1 MMRKVTAILG
11 LGILC
16 FSASASLATAAEL
29 FDLVGQVSQTDLT
42 AHISAL
48 EADRSSAAGKAAAPA
63 HITVQLDAYGYTVS
77 TQPVGSSRNLSA
89 AIVG

>member
-1 MMRKVTAILG
+1 MMRKGTAILG

-48 EADRSSAAGKAAAPA
+48 EADRSSAAGKAAARA
-63 HITVQLDAYGYTVS
+63 YITVQLDGCVRLHGFHTARW
-77 TQPVGSSRNLSA
+77 QQ
-89 AIVG
+89 